1 MERLQLSNCFRRS
14 AIQPDAAQK
23 MIQQH
28 IRPGDVE
35 RVPLEEAFGRRLA
48 ADVFASDP
56 MPHFCRS
63 GMDGFAIRWESTI
76 GASSDQPVVLEVIES
91 IPCGSTPTR
100 AITGNMASRIMTG
113 AMVPE
118 GANAVVMLEIAE
130 CFEQEGKTFI
140 SIKKEQKEGQNI
152 TLTGFEL
159 AKGDLVL
166 EKGRK
171 IHAGEIALLAAFG
184 AGTVIVFKRPKV
196 AIFAT
201 GSELLGVHAPL
212 EPGKIRN
219 SNTHM
224 LAAQVREAGGTPIL
238 LETIPDDA
246 ERAMERI
253 TDAFSIAD
261 CVITTGGVSV
271 GDYDIMVDIFDAWK
285 GTTLFNKV
293 MMRPGSPTTVGVMK
307 DKFLFA
313 LSGNPGACFVGFE
326 LFVRPVLWGMQGKK
340 DVLPPEA
347 TAFLGEDFTKVNAYH
362 RFVRAKS
369 YIEDGK
375 VYVKMAGPDQSSV
388 MLSIKDSDCLMVIP
402 PGGRG
407 VLAGEKVRM
416 IQLGVMD

>member
-1 MERLQLSNCFRRS
+1 MERLQLSNRFRRN
-14 AIQPDAAQK
+14 AIQPDVAQK
-23 MIQQH
+23 RIQHH
-28 IRPGDVE
+28 IRLGDVE

-48 ADVFASDP
+48 ADVFASDH

-76 GASSDQPVVLEVIES
+76 SASSDLPVVLEVIES
-91 IPCGSTPTR
+91 IPCGSTPTK
-100 AITGNMASRIMTG
+100 AITGNTASRIMTG
-113 AMVPE
+113 AMVPD

-130 CFEQEGKTFI
+130 CFEQDGKTFI

-159 AKGDLVL
+159 AKGELVL

-171 IHAGEIALLAAFG
+171 IHAGEIAVLAAFG
-184 AGTVIVFKRPKV
+184 VGTVNVFKRPKV

-201 GSELLGVHAPL
+201 GSELLGVHSPL

-238 LETIPDDA
+238 MESIPDDVDQ
-246 ERAMERI
+246 AMEQI
-253 TDAFSIAD
+253 TAALSMAD

-271 GDYDIMVDIFDAWK
+271 GDYDIMVDIFDAWE

-293 MMRPGSPTTVGVMK
+293 MMRPGSPTTVGVVK

-362 RFVRAKS
+362 RFVRAKG

-375 VYVKMAGPDQSSV
+375 LYVKMAGPDQSSV
-388 MLSIKDSDCLMVIP
+388 MLSIKDSDCLMIIP

-407 VLAGEKVRM
+407 VLAGEKVR
-416 IQLGVMD
+416 IIKLGVTE

>member
-1 MERLQLSNCFRRS
+1 MESLQLSNRFRRH
-14 AIQPDAAQK
+14 AIRPDEAQK
-23 MIQQH
+23 RILHH

-35 RVPLEEAFGRRLA
+35 QVPLEEAFGRRLA
-48 ADVFASDP
+48 AHVFASDN

-63 GMDGFAIRWESTI
+63 GMDGFAIQAESTV
-76 GASSDQPVVLEVIES
+76 GASSDQPVLLEVVES
-91 IPCGSTPTR
+91 IPCGSTPAK
-100 AITGNMASRIMTG
+100 AITGKTASRIMTG

-130 CFEQEGKTFI
+130 CFEQDGKTFI
-140 SIKKEQKEGQNI
+140 SIKKEQKAGQNV
-152 TLTGFEL
+152 TPTGFEL

-171 IHAGEIALLAAFG
+171 INTGEIALLAAFG
-184 AGTVIVFKRPKV
+184 AGTVHVFKRPKV

-201 GSELLGVHAPL
+201 GSELLGLHVPL

-219 SNTHM
+219 SNTYM
-224 LAAQVREAGGTPIL
+224 LAAQVREAGGIPIL
-238 LETIPDDA
+238 MESIPDDA
-246 ERAMERI
+246 ERAMEKI
-253 TDAFSIAD
+253 TDAFSKAD

-271 GDYDIMVDIFDAWK
+271 GDYDIMVDIFAAWE
-285 GTTLFNKV
+285 GMTLFNKV
-293 MMRPGSPTTVGVMK
+293 MMRPGSPTTVGVRE

-347 TAFLGEDFTKVNAYH
+347 TAFSGEDFTKVNAYH

-407 VLAGEKVRM
+407 VLAGEKVSI
-416 IQLGVMD
+416 IQLGVPD